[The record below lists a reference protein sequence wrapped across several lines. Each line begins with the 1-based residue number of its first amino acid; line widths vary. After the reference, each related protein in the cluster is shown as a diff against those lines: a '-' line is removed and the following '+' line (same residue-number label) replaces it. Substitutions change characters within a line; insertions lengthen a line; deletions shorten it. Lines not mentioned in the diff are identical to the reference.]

1 MSLLDG
7 LKESL
12 KNPLADNND
21 DMRFALES
29 DFEFALERAIDA
41 KLSPADIAA
50 ILNGEDDIDDA
61 EDDIDDPDDDIDQ
74 DYIDSLEEC
83 NKVTEATLE
92 SLMTIADELN
102 ADDDVNDIDLAI
114 DPEDEDEIISEES
127 LIKMLDTDTDVEIT
141 EEELV
146 NMIESMTE
154 DEPVKKVADTGD
166 ASIPKNS
173 GDYSDDVDA
182 LDHDTG
188 DELMPENIDD
198 PTPDG
203 DEKKIKSDIKSLVGE
218 CEALLSALE
227 SDDMDAP
234 EDDRP
239 AEECGSETGD
249 ASEIANVDDATPDG
263 DENEPAG
270 AENDPED
277 QDEDSA
283 EEAHTD
289 IPDDDENV
297 EVKAIA
303 ENDDEDED
311 EDVSLE
317 SILGSLLENPM

>member
-29 DFEFALERAIDA
+29 DFEFALERTVDA

-50 ILNGEDDIDDA
+50 ILNGEDDIDDE
-61 EDDIDDPDDDIDQ
+61 EDDIDDPNDDIDK
-74 DYIDSLEEC
+74 DYIDSLEKC
-83 NKVTEATLE
+83 DKATEAALA
-92 SLMTIADELN
+92 SLTSAADELD
-102 ADDDVNDIDLAI
+102 ADDDVDDVDFTM
-114 DPEDEDEIISEES
+114 DPEDEDEVISEEA
-127 LIKMLDTDTDVEIT
+127 LIA
-141 EEELV
+141 
-146 NMIESMTE
+146 MIESMTE

-173 GDYSDDVDA
+173 GDCPDDVDK

-203 DEKKIKSDIKSLVGE
+203 DEKKIKGDVKALVGE

-227 SDDMDAP
+227 SDEDIDAP
-234 EDDRP
+234 EVDRP
-239 AEECGSETGD
+239 AEECGSETGG
-249 ASEIANVDDATPDG
+249 ASVIANVDDATPDG
-263 DENEPAG
+263 NENDPAG
-270 AENDPED
+270 AENDPEE
-277 QDEDSA
+277 QDEDSV

-303 ENDDEDED
+303 ENDDEDE
-311 EDVSLE
+311 EVSLE
-317 SILGSLLENPM
+317 SILDSLLENPM

>member
-29 DFEFALERAIDA
+29 DFEFALERAVDV

-61 EDDIDDPDDDIDQ
+61 EDDIDDPNDDIDK
-74 DYIDSLEEC
+74 DYVDSLEEC
-83 NKVTEATLE
+83 DKATEAVLE
-92 SLMTIADELN
+92 SLTSIADELN
-102 ADDDVNDIDLAI
+102 ADEDIDDI
-114 DPEDEDEIISEES
+114 DFSMDPEDEDEILSEES
-127 LIKMLDTDTDVEIT
+127 FLQ
-141 EEELV
+141 
-146 NMIESMTE
+146 MIEEAFSDDAE
-154 DEPVKKVADTGD
+154 VKKVADTGES
-166 ASIPKNS
+166 SIPKNS
-173 GDYSDDVDA
+173 GAYSDDVDE

-198 PTPDG
+198 PVPYG
-203 DEKKIKSDIKSLVGE
+203 DEKKIKGDVKALVGE

-227 SDDMDAP
+227 SDDFETP
-234 EDDRP
+234 EYDRP
-239 AEECGSETGD
+239 AEECGSETGS
-249 ASEIANVDDATPDG
+249 ASVIANVDDATPDG
-263 DENEPAG
+263 DDNDPAG
-270 AENDPED
+270 AELDP
-277 QDEDSA
+277 DEIDMDDSA

-303 ENDDEDED
+303 ENDDEDE

-317 SILGSLLENPM
+317 SILDSLLENPI